1 LQKIF
6 KNNPYITKYFHLAMD
21 LYLRL
26 FMRPCDIYIALG
38 VIYKESFITAKK
50 KFGALTILEWG
61 SKHIDEQQR
70 ILRTIPGARTNME
83 YFNKRSRETYSI
95 ADYIAIPSEHVKES
109 FLLYGCPEAKLLVN
123 PYGTSLSQFYP
134 TDKPSNDAFDVIFVG
149 GWSYRK
155 GCDLLTEACLHILKK
170 KLLHVGGI
178 VDYPLP
184 NHPLFTHVDAVNQPQ
199 LLDYYKQAKV
209 FVLPSREEGLALV
222 QPQALVCGLPIIC
235 SKDTGGRDLRN
246 FLDDGKWIIEMSETT
261 VECLAECI
269 REALALANTQSEGK
283 RNYAGG
289 VIENLT
295 WEAYGK
301 RYNNNLKNI

>member
-1 LQKIF
+1 
-6 KNNPYITKYFHLAMD
+6 MD

-38 VIYKESFITAKK
+38 TAYKESFITAKK
-50 KFGALTILEWG
+50 KFGALLTILEWG

-149 GWSYRK
+149 VWSYRK
-155 GCDLLTEACLHILKK
+155 GCDLLTEVCLYILKK

-178 VDYPLP
+178 VDCPLP
-184 NHPLFTHVDAVNQPQ
+184 NHPLFTHVDTVDQPQ

-209 FVLPSREEGLALV
+209 FVLPSREDGFGMVLSQSLA
-222 QPQALVCGLPIIC
+222 CGLPIVC

-246 FLDDGKWIIEMSETT
+246 FLDDGKWIIEIPETT

-269 REALALANTQSEGK
+269 EKALALADTQPEGK
-283 RNYAGG
+283 RNYAG
-289 VIENLT
+289 VAIENLT

-301 RYNNNLKNI
+301 RYNDNLKNL